1 MNGDGG
7 SSTGQNKIA
16 SKYGAKM
23 NGNNR
28 DMIHIVE
35 EANSEYSDDDNTD
48 EF

>member
-28 DMIHIVE
+28 DMSHIVE
-35 EANSEYSDDDNTD
+35 EVNSEFSDHDNTED
-48 EF
+48 Y